1 MEITSKELQ
10 AKIEAGESIIV
21 DFWATFCPPCKVYK
35 PIFEKVAESTD
46 IQMYTMAVD
55 SKENE
60 SYAVSLGIR
69 AVPTT
74 KSFKAGGEV
83 FSKSGLISEGELK
96 GIVENVKAL

>member
-21 DFWATFCPPCKVYK
+21 DFWATFCAPCKVYK

-46 IQMYTMAVD
+46 IQMYTMMVD
-55 SKENE
+55 NKENE
-60 SYAVSLGIR
+60 DYAVKLGIR

-96 GIVENVKAL
+96 GILENIKAL

>member
-10 AKIEAGESIIV
+10 AKIETGEPVIV
-21 DFWATFCPPCKVYK
+21 AFSASWCAPCKAYK
-35 PIFEKVAESTD
+35 PIFQKVAQTTD
-46 IQMYTMAVD
+46 VPMYIMMVD
-55 SKENE
+55 DNQNE

-96 GIVENVKAL
+96 GILENVKAL

>member
-10 AKIEAGESIIV
+10 AKIEAGESVIV
-21 DFWATFCPPCKVYK
+21 AFSASWCSPCKAYK
-35 PIFEKVAESTD
+35 PIFQKVAQTTD
-46 IQMYTMAVD
+46 VPMYIMMVD
-55 SKENE
+55 DHQNE

-74 KSFKAGGEV
+74 KSFKAGGEM

-96 GIVENVKAL
+96 GILENLKAL